1 MQLSDLVKPIE
12 DMSDEEL
19 KKRLFDIRHR
29 RETERPVAKAK
40 AKKAATKKS
49 NKKVSEAEKM
59 LADLTPD
66 EIMELMKELGGRE
79 E

>member
-1 MQLSDLVKPIE
+1 MQLGDLVKPIE

-29 RETERPVAKAK
+29 REVERPVAKSK

-59 LADLTPD
+59 LASLSA
-66 EIMELMKELGGRE
+66 EQLEALLKEMGE
-79 E
+79 